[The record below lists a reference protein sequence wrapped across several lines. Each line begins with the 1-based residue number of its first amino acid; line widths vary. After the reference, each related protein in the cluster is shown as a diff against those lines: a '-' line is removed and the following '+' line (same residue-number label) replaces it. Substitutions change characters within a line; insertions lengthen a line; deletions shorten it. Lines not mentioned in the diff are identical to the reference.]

1 MRIRWRES
9 PGSLASNSTSV
20 GTQRTP
26 WTIVPSATSCN
37 WRFVTFSATVATY
50 LQNQLSFPIYILAR
64 RCACSNLPYNW
75 KPSATGKK
83 TDTKTY
89 SFVSPEDGCD
99 TLCAKSPAHNK
110 LPSLHSSTFY
120 HVKPQCPTFKIIN
133 MHILLPRKYIITAEG
148 RSPTYVR
155 CKAPYLIK
163 IKLPY
168 TTYTLQPVLNIFKR
182 NCWDNWILLNWM
194 VRN

>member
-64 RCACSNLPYNW
+64 RCACSNLSYNW
-75 KPSATGKK
+75 KPFVTGKE

-120 HVKPQCPTFKIIN
+120 HVKPQCPTFKIIS
-133 MHILLPRKYIITAEG
+133 MHILYLGSISALQRAAAQHMSDAKLRTSLRSNYHILLIHYNLSWTSLKETAEIIE
-148 RSPTYVR
+148 SS
-155 CKAPYLIK
+155 
-163 IKLPY
+163 
-168 TTYTLQPVLNIFKR
+168 
-182 NCWDNWILLNWM
+182 
-194 VRN
+194 

>member
-9 PGSLASNSTSV
+9 PGSLASNTTSV

-26 WTIVPSATSCN
+26 WTIVPSATSCKC
-37 WRFVTFSATVATY
+37 RFVTFSATVATY
-50 LQNQLSFPIYILAR
+50 LQNQLSFPIYIVNR
-64 RCACSNLPYNW
+64 RCACSNFPYNW
-75 KPSATGKK
+75 KLSATDKK
-83 TDTKTY
+83 IDTKTY

-120 HVKPQCPTFKIIN
+120 HVKPQCPNVEIIS
-133 MHILLPRKYIITAEG
+133 MHILLPRKYIRTAEG
-148 RSPTYVR
+148 RSPTNVR
-155 CKAPYLIK
+155 CKAPHLIK
-163 IKLPY
+163 IILPY
-168 TTYTLQPVLNIFKR
+168 TAYTLQPILNMLKR
-182 NCWDNWILLNWM
+182 NCWENWILLHWM